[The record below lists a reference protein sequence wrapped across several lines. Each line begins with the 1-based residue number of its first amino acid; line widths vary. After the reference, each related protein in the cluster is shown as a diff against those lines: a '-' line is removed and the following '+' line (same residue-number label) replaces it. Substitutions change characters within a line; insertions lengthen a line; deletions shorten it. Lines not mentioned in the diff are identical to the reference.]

1 MSEATTTGRV
11 GAGANFTE
19 GPVHLHIIK
28 LSGFMFIGMSASIVA
43 SLFETVY
50 IGIIGTAELAAVSFT
65 FPVVMLV
72 TGLAMG
78 LGTGASSIIAR
89 TIGAGDRDKVK
100 RLASHCLILV
110 ITVILT
116 MAILGRSY
124 SEAIFK
130 LLGAQDNILPLI
142 VDYMDV
148 WFLGLTLYVT
158 SIVGT
163 FLIRATGSVV
173 MPGLIPAIG
182 ATLQVII
189 APFLIFGIGPAPELG
204 MVGAAWAFVI
214 ARTIS
219 FSVTFFVISF
229 REKLIT
235 LNLDGL
241 ITSWRQILHVGLPAT
256 ATSLIVPV
264 SMGIITRLLSSHGP
278 EVVAGFGVGS
288 RVDALVTMVVM
299 AVSMTTG
306 PFIGQNWG
314 AGKFDRVRQALRLTY
329 RFSILW
335 GVFAFVFMLVAG
347 EYLVTLI
354 NDDPK
359 VVATAASFLI
369 IIPLSIGFMGIT
381 AIAST
386 CFNAL
391 GKPLPPL
398 ILSISRMFVVYI
410 PLALLGD
417 YLWGYIGIFIATSGT
432 TILMGSVAWYW
443 NKVVIDRE
451 IRLIRSSN

>member
-1 MSEATTTGRV
+1 MSDATLTRGPAV
-11 GAGANFTE
+11 GANFTE
-19 GPVHLHIIK
+19 GSVHLHILR
-28 LSGFMFIGMSASIVA
+28 LSGFMFVGMAASIVA

-50 IGIIGTAELAAVSFT
+50 IGVIGTAELAAVSFT

-89 TIGAGDRDKVK
+89 TMGAGDRDKV
-100 RLASHCLILV
+100 RSLASHCLILV
-110 ITVILT
+110 ISVILT
-116 MAILGRSY
+116 MAIVCRSY
-124 SEAIFK
+124 SEPIFK
-130 LLGAQDNILPLI
+130 LLGAQPHILPLI
-142 VDYMDV
+142 VEYMDV

-163 FLIRATGSVV
+163 FLIRATGSVM

-204 MVGAAWAFVI
+204 LVGAAWAFVI

-219 FSVTFFVISF
+219 FSVTFFVITV

-235 LNLDGL
+235 MNLNGL
-241 ITSWRQILHVGLPAT
+241 IASWRQILHVGLPAT

-264 SMGIITRLLSSHGP
+264 SMGIITRMLASHGP

-288 RVDALVTMVVM
+288 RVDALVTMIVM

-314 AGKFDRVRQALRLTY
+314 ARKFDRVNQALSLTY

-335 GVFAFVFMLVAG
+335 GVFAFLFMLLAG

-359 VVATAASFLI
+359 VVETAANFLI

-398 ILSISRMFVVYI
+398 ILSINRMFLVYI

-417 YLWGYIGIFIATSGT
+417 YLWGYIGIFIATSAT
-432 TILMGSVAWYW
+432 TILMGIVAWYW
-443 NKVVIDRE
+443 NKLIIRRE
-451 IRLIRSSN
+451 ILRMQAAH

>member
-1 MSEATTTGRV
+1 
-11 GAGANFTE
+11 
-19 GPVHLHIIK
+19 
-28 LSGFMFIGMSASIVA
+28 MFLGMSATIIA
-43 SLFETVY
+43 SLFETIY
-50 IGIIGTAELAAVSFT
+50 IGIVGTAELAAVSFT
-65 FPVVMLV
+65 FPVVMLA

-89 TIGAGDRDKVK
+89 TMGAGDRDKVK

-110 ITVILT
+110 IMVILT
-116 MAILGRSY
+116 MAILGRMY
-124 SEAIFK
+124 SEPIFK
-130 LLGAQDNILPLI
+130 LLGAQPHILPLI
-142 VDYMDV
+142 VEYMDV

-163 FLIRATGSVV
+163 FLIRATGSVI
-173 MPGLIPAIG
+173 MPGLIPGIG

-204 MVGAAWAFVI
+204 LVGAAWAFVI

-219 FSVTFFVISF
+219 FSVTLFVITV

-235 LNLDGL
+235 LSLDGL
-241 ITSWRQILHVGLPAT
+241 ITSWQQILHVGLPAT
-256 ATSLIVPV
+256 ATSLIAPV
-264 SMGIITRLLSSHGP
+264 SMGIITRLLASHGP

-288 RVDALVTMVVM
+288 RVDALVTMIVIT
-299 AVSMTTG
+299 VSMTTG

-314 AGKFDRVRQALRLTY
+314 AGKYDRVNHALSLTY

-335 GVFAFVFMLVAG
+335 GIFAFIFMLLAG
-347 EYLVTLI
+347 EYLVSLI

-359 VVATAASFLI
+359 VVETATYFLI
-369 IIPLSIGFMGIT
+369 IIPLSIGFMGIM

-391 GKPLPPL
+391 GKPMPPL
-398 ILSISRMFVVYI
+398 ILSFGRMFVIYI

-417 YLWGYIGIFIATSGT
+417 YLWGYVGIFVATSGT
-432 TILMGSVAWYW
+432 TILMGIIAWYW
-443 NKVVIDRE
+443 NKVTIDRE
-451 IRLIRSSN
+451 IRSLSP

>member
-1 MSEATTTGRV
+1 MTDVTTTKPV
-11 GAGANFTE
+11 AAGANFTE
-19 GPVHLHIIK
+19 GPVHLHIIR
-28 LSGFMFIGMSASIVA
+28 LSGFMFVGMSASILA
-43 SLFETVY
+43 SLFETVF
-50 IGIIGTAELAAVSFT
+50 IGILGTAELAAVSFT

-89 TIGAGDRDKVK
+89 TMGAGDRDKVR

-110 ITVILT
+110 IAVILT
-116 MAILGRSY
+116 MAIVCRSY
-124 SEAIFK
+124 SEPIFK
-130 LLGAQDNILPLI
+130 LLGAQPEILPLI
-142 VDYMDV
+142 VAYMDV

-182 ATLQVII
+182 ASLQVII
-189 APFLIFGIGPAPELG
+189 TPLLIFGMGPLPELG
-204 MVGAAWAFVI
+204 LVGAAWAFVI

-219 FSVTFFVISF
+219 FSVTLFVITV
-229 REKLIT
+229 REKLIS
-235 LNLDGL
+235 LSLDGL
-241 ITSWRQILHVGLPAT
+241 ITSWRQILHVGLPAA
-256 ATSLIVPV
+256 ATSLIMPV
-264 SMGIITRLLSSHGP
+264 SMGIITRLLASHGP

-314 AGKFDRVRQALRLTY
+314 AGKFDRVHNALSLTY

-335 GVFAFVFMLVAG
+335 GLFAFVFMLVAG

-354 NDDPK
+354 NDDPT
-359 VVATAASFLI
+359 VVETASSFLI

-398 ILSISRMFVVYI
+398 ILSICRMFVVYI

-417 YLWGYIGIFIATSGT
+417 YLWGYIGIFIATSAT
-432 TILMGSVAWYW
+432 TILMGIVAWYW
-443 NKVVIDRE
+443 NKVIIGRE
-451 IRLIRSSN
+451 IRLVQASV

>member
-1 MSEATTTGRV
+1 MFV
-11 GAGANFTE
+11 GMA
-19 GPVHLHIIK
+19 
-28 LSGFMFIGMSASIVA
+28 ASIVA

-50 IGIIGTAELAAVSFT
+50 IGVIGTAELAAVSFT

-89 TIGAGDRDKVK
+89 TMGAGDRDKV
-100 RLASHCLILV
+100 RSLASHCLILV
-110 ITVILT
+110 ISVILT
-116 MAILGRSY
+116 MAIVCRSY
-124 SEAIFK
+124 SEPIFK
-130 LLGAQDNILPLI
+130 LLGAQPHILPLI
-142 VDYMDV
+142 VEYMDV

-163 FLIRATGSVV
+163 FLIRATGSVM

-204 MVGAAWAFVI
+204 LVGAAWAFVI

-219 FSVTFFVISF
+219 FSVTFFVITV

-235 LNLDGL
+235 MNLNGL
-241 ITSWRQILHVGLPAT
+241 IASWRQILHVGLPAT

-264 SMGIITRLLSSHGP
+264 SMGIITRMLASHGP

-288 RVDALVTMVVM
+288 RVDALVTMIVM

-314 AGKFDRVRQALRLTY
+314 ARKFDRVNQALSLTY

-335 GVFAFVFMLVAG
+335 GVFAFLFMLLAG

-359 VVATAASFLI
+359 VVETAANFLI

-398 ILSISRMFVVYI
+398 ILSINRMFLVYI

-417 YLWGYIGIFIATSGT
+417 YLWGYIGIFIATSAT
-432 TILMGSVAWYW
+432 TILMGIVAWYW
-443 NKVVIDRE
+443 NKLIIRRE
-451 IRLIRSSN
+451 ILRMQAAH